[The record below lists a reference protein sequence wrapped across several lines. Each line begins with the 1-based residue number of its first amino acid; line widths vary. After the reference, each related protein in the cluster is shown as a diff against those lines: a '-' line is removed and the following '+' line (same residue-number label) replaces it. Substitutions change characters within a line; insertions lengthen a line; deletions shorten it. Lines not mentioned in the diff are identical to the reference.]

1 MPGFG
6 GISWSEY
13 YGANSKG
20 KKAES
25 AEVKQLREQVE
36 AFPSVV
42 EDAVTRAVTA
52 VETKFKEQVQ
62 TQMQSQLNEKL
73 ITILPIYME
82 RYKRWERSGKKGPP
96 PVPDL
101 AIGSAQSD
109 NMPRPEALVTPLAGR
124 VLVDTPPAPEV
135 AAAKAPTRTTAP
147 PSNNHSA
154 TCALGPVGGGPSPLA
169 AFDALKVITKS
180 LNRELGG
187 STTPMT

>member
-13 YGANSKG
+13 YGTNSKG
-20 KKAES
+20 KKATES
-25 AEVKQLREQVE
+25 AGVKQLVQ
-36 AFPSVV
+36 
-42 EDAVTRAVTA
+42 DAVTRAVT
-52 VETKFKEQVQ
+52 EFKEQVQ
-62 TQMQSQLNEKL
+62 TEMQSQLNEKL
-73 ITILPIYME
+73 ITMLPIYME

-101 AIGSAQSD
+101 AIGSTQSE
-109 NMPRPEALVTPLAGR
+109 NMPRPEALVTPPAGR

-147 PSNNHSA
+147 PSGSHSA
-154 TCALGPVGGGPSPLA
+154 TCALKPVGGGPSPLA
-169 AFDALKVITKS
+169 TFDALMVITKS

>member
-13 YGANSKG
+13 YGANPKG

-52 VETKFKEQVQ
+52 AETKFKEQVQ
-62 TQMQSQLNEKL
+62 TQMQLQVQSQLNEKL

-109 NMPRPEALVTPLAGR
+109 NMPRPEALVTPLAGP
-124 VLVDTPPAPEV
+124 VLVDT
-135 AAAKAPTRTTAP
+135 AP
-147 PSNNHSA
+147 PSGGHSA

-169 AFDALKVITKS
+169 AFDALKVSTKS

>member
-13 YGANSKG
+13 YGTNPKG

-25 AEVKQLREQVE
+25 AEVKQLREAVDD
-36 AFPSVV
+36 FPNIVN
-42 EDAVTRAVTA
+42 DAVTRAVTA
-52 VETKFKEQVQ
+52 AETKFKEQVQ
-62 TQMQSQLNEKL
+62 IEMQSQLNEKL
-73 ITILPIYME
+73 MTMLPIYME

-101 AIGSAQSD
+101 AIGSTQSE

-124 VLVDTPPAPEV
+124 VLVDTPQAPEV
-135 AAAKAPTRTTAP
+135 AAAKAPTRTNAP
-147 PSNNHSA
+147 PSGSHSA
-154 TCALGPVGGGPSPLA
+154 TCALKPIGGGPSPLA